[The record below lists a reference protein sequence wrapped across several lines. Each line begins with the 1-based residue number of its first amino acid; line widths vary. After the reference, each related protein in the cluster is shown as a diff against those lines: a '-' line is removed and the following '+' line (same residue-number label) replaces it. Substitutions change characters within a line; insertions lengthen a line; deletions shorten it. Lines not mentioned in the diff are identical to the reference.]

1 MKEKYW
7 SKTEK
12 WKQDKGSKEK
22 LVDRKYIFLKI
33 KELYQNAWLGFD
45 LKHTW
50 Q

>member
-12 WKQDKGSKEK
+12 WKQDKGSKERTK

-45 LKHTW
+45 LKHT
-50 Q
+50 